1 MYSVGEPYHW
11 VFLLPIFFI
20 SSFTSHFIF
29 PEYKRIPWICCHIWN
44 LGAFGCSGLPSREY
58 LWVPARYG
66 HCLSW
71 TECVSVC
78 WRLTRVE
85 MSSKMW
91 SEGLQVLHRK
101 EENWVSLKFKQ
112 APARCLLKLWG
123 WEEAIVI
130 REQKEEWECPTWSP
144 VQEWE
149 SGVQQE
155 KLWGALELRQKGW
168 SVSELGKRLGN
179 WIFRRGKKV
188 NITYIISNLWG
199 LSGFQAKST

>member
-1 MYSVGEPYHW
+1 VSEILSSISCILLVSLTTEF
-11 VFLLPIFFI
+11 FLLPKIFI
-20 SSFTSHFIF
+20 SSVTSHFIF

-155 KLWGALELRQKGW
+155 KLWGASGIEAERM
-168 SVSELGKRLGN
+168 
-179 WIFRRGKKV
+179 ICFRAGQETR
-188 NITYIISNLWG
+188 
-199 LSGFQAKST
+199 